1 MPQDSFKP
9 EIPPF
14 LSRYLIANPEEFAS
28 NLLRAYERGSIA
40 LAQLAERPDAK
51 VGPYTSASE
60 FSAATETLTS
70 LAQT

>member
-28 NLLRAYERGSIA
+28 NLLRAYERGSLA

-51 VGPYTSASE
+51 ALIPLRAS
-60 FSAATETLTS
+60 SRP
-70 LAQT
+70 QPKR